1 MAIPRVIYGLAK
13 KRAELVAE
21 LEHPQGRHD
30 YCRAG
35 IAAIDTV
42 YPLWDVEPPVYKRR
56 YKAKPTILPK
66 LVRRIVIALREA
78 PEPLLT
84 RQIVE
89 VVSVGL
95 DLDASKR
102 LELTRLVIQRLRD
115 LRREGRVRY
124 AGNVGRRRLWGIAE
138 GLCGNNSRKERWG
151 HREQLFFAQNIM
163 SKRRHIFCGGIP

>member
-21 LEHPQGRHD
+21 LAHAEGRAE

-35 IAAIDTV
+35 IAAIDAV
-42 YPLWDVEPPVYKRR
+42 LPLWNVEAPVLKRR
-56 YKAKPTILPK
+56 HKAKPTILPK
-66 LVRRIVIALREA
+66 LVRKIVIALREA

-84 RQIVE
+84 CQIVD

-95 DLDASKR
+95 DLDATRR

-115 LRREGRVRY
+115 MRRDGRVRH
-124 AGNVGRRRLWGIAE
+124 AGSVGRRRLWELA
-138 GLCGNNSRKERWG
+138 RD
-151 HREQLFFAQNIM
+151 
-163 SKRRHIFCGGIP
+163 